1 MYLIDY
7 VTESRRKFLEVDLI
21 VAIESIQRFVAEG
34 DIQPIIKQTS
44 KTNQLTSSRKSGYQ
58 QPFTVVRVIT

>member
-7 VTESRRKFLEVDLI
+7 VTESRSKFLEVDLI
-21 VAIESIQRFVAEG
+21 VAIESNQRFVAES
-34 DIQPIIKQTS
+34 DLQLFIKQTP
-44 KTNQLTSSRKSGYQ
+44 KMNQLTSSRKSGYQ